1 MSIGETTRAP
11 RKPRHGSRERFNAI
25 VETTSDGILILDLRG
40 KVLYCNPSACDLF
53 SRPAADLLGAGLGVP
68 IVAEGQATEIQIL
81 RSIGNKPGYA
91 QVRAQKTHW
100 GGLDA
105 YLVVLTDISE
115 HLRHAEAELHLAAK
129 VFTYAREG
137 IAITDA
143 AGTIVKV
150 NDAFSRISGYSRE
163 EVLGRNPSMFASG
176 RQAADF
182 YGGMWLA
189 LTTLGYW
196 SGEIWNRHKNGEFYA
211 ALLTI
216 SAVHDVD
223 CTTQNYVGFFSDIT
237 MIKEHQERLEQA
249 AHYDGLTRLPNRVL
263 LADRLPLACAQS
275 QRRNR
280 SLAVAFLDLDG
291 FKAVNDLHGHDVGDQ
306 LLIVIAQRLKDVL
319 REGDTLARLGG
330 DEFVAVLIDLEHPQ
344 DCEPV
349 LARMLQ
355 VTGEPVRIGDAVVEV
370 SASIGATLYPQDAAN
385 SDTLLRDADQA
396 MYQAKRAGRNRYHL
410 FSVTDDAG
418 TDR

>member
-1 MSIGETTRAP
+1 MGGTRQAWK
-11 RKPRHGSRERFNAI
+11 RQLQESRERFNAI
-25 VETTSDGILILDLRG
+25 VETTSDGILVLDLKG
-40 KVLYCNPSACDLF
+40 KVLYCNPSACKLF
-53 SRPAADLLGAGLGVP
+53 SRPAAELLGAGLGVP

-81 RSIGNKPGYA
+81 RSIGDRPGYA
-91 QVRAQKTHW
+91 QVRAQTTHW
-100 GGLDA
+100 SGLAA

-115 HLRHAEAELHLAAK
+115 HMRQADAELQLAAK

-143 AGTIVKV
+143 AGTIIKV

-182 YGGMWLA
+182 YSGMWLG

-196 SGEIWNRHKNGEFYA
+196 SGEVWNRHKNGDFYV

-216 SAVHDVD
+216 SAVRDAD
-223 CTTQNYVGFFSDIT
+223 CRTQNYVGFFSDIT
-237 MIKEHQERLEQA
+237 MMKEHQQQLEQA
-249 AHYDGLTRLPNRVL
+249 AHHDGLTKLPNRVL
-263 LADRLPLACAQS
+263 LADRLRQACTQS
-275 QRRNR
+275 QRRNC

-291 FKAVNDLHGHDVGDQ
+291 FKAVNDLHGHEVGDQ
-306 LLIVIAQRLKDVL
+306 LLIALAQRLKEVL

-355 VTGEPVRIGDAVVEV
+355 VAADPVRIGDAVLEV
-370 SASIGATLYPQDAAN
+370 SASIGATLYPQNAAN
-385 SDTLLRDADQA
+385 ADTLLRDADQA

-410 FSVTDDAG
+410 FSGSDNVG